1 MLKIVEYII
10 PFTQKK
16 KKNLNKC
23 LLIVA
28 VIIKFHF

>member
-10 PFTQKK
+10 PFTQK